1 MSAGPNHLKQGRLEE
16 QVLPGFENAR
26 QKLSRVKNRMPG
38 IDIFI
43 KKKEAQEKAELT
55 CYRLTHWKLFLA
67 FAFPGFF
74 LSTTRE
80 SLVKYPAVW
89 FKYEDI
95 IRSVGR

>member
-1 MSAGPNHLKQGRLEE
+1 LRIEGQILLDF
-16 QVLPGFENAR
+16 VNAR
-26 QKLSRVKNRMPG
+26 QKLSRVKNRTPG

>member
-1 MSAGPNHLKQGRLEE
+1 MR
-16 QVLPGFENAR
+16 
-26 QKLSRVKNRMPG
+26 
-38 IDIFI
+38 I
-43 KKKEAQEKAELT
+43 KKATELA

-89 FKYEDI
+89 CNNDEISNFLK
-95 IRSVGR
+95 